1 MESNIFHYCK
11 NCKKIIITEL
21 NIYNRLGRMNNL
33 TMKNGDLK
41 IFDNKTQFDENLANY
56 FIKNKTIFCKN
67 CNVEVGY
74 INKPFGVISIH
85 AIESKQVSF
94 HRTNDEKNKVRVY
107 VKNEIDLHVLAKKVK
122 MLLEN
127 LKIFL
132 RDFYLNFYVPIAQL
146 MEEIKEKK
154 NNLYNIISNKDYLC
168 LSFYKYLFLNNIILI
183 KTFYSITF

>member
-1 MESNIFHYCK
+1 
-11 NCKKIIITEL
+11 
-21 NIYNRLGRMNNL
+21 
-33 TMKNGDLK
+33 
-41 IFDNKTQFDENLANY
+41 
-56 FIKNKTIFCKN
+56 
-67 CNVEVGY
+67 
-74 INKPFGVISIH
+74 
-85 AIESKQVSF
+85 
-94 HRTNDEKNKVRVY
+94 
-107 VKNEIDLHVLAKKVK
+107 